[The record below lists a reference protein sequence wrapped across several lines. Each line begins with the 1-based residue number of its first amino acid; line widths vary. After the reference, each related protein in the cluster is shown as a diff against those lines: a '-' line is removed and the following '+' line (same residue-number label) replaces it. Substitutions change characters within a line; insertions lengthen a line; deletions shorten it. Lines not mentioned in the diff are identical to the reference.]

1 MPVSRK
7 LDITDSHARNMYD
20 ELKAKLGKRRTLR
33 VTGLR
38 RRGMDEKDLYR
49 CTLPGRVKVG
59 IQLMHEK
66 YVRDINHAT
75 VAKDDHMN

>member
-1 MPVSRK
+1 
-7 LDITDSHARNMYD
+7 MYD
-20 ELKAKLGKRRTLR
+20 DLKRALGKNRALR

-49 CTLPGRVKVG
+49 CALPGRVKVG

-66 YVRDINHAT
+66 HVRGINHGE
-75 VAKDDHMN
+75 VAKDDYMI